1 MVCAES
7 GGHALKLSGMEMTRD
22 NTAVPRR
29 PGAAV
34 RIRRLLGRDV
44 LLFGHWL
51 QGPWQQGRLVVPL
64 VRGLLLCISVAG
76 SEALISKRFLHSTL
90 PQILFVFVGTAVVVL
105 GRRRAPGSA
114 VIGAAALS
122 CLPFASMEPL
132 LIIVGWSAGR
142 WVSGARRALLVTLT
156 TLGVTVLMTYLLCPF
171 SRLDTRFSL
180 VAAASVTIFCGY
192 SSFISRHWLYRR
204 TLVSAL
210 HEHYTRLPRE
220 QALLEE
226 RARLRERQR
235 IADDMHDSV
244 GHWLALI
251 TLQCDALRMDKSLP
265 EGVRQEAKTL
275 RHSSSSALE
284 ELREA
289 VGVLGRATG
298 DDVHA
303 EETAPAVRADIRFI
317 DGIDELADTS
327 RRAGAIV
334 EVTHVG
340 ERCPIAATVGHT
352 AYRIVQEGLTNA
364 HKHAPGAKILVDVRY
379 EADALVVVVTNGPGL
394 RPCSSGSAAGGRG
407 LAGLNE
413 RARLIGGHV
422 YARPAPDGGFRL
434 AGLLPYR
441 VASPRHPQQ
450 RTSMPQAEHPSGVPS
465 ETSEGR
471 SWRWPAPIGDEN
483 YLWPEL
489 SSDSSP
495 RDLVRALR
503 GTQKASGAVVVIGFA
518 VVAAM
523 MAMLNFALDDQKA
536 MSTTS
541 AQAYRAAQMGQTEA
555 EIRLHQAFGH
565 SAVAQAARARAL
577 GSGALP
583 SEPVGAYCK
592 TFVDEQPGFA
602 WEPLPVY
609 RFCFTDGR
617 LSGKWRAKIRL

>member
-1 MVCAES
+1 
-7 GGHALKLSGMEMTRD
+7 MTRD

-29 PGAAV
+29 QGAADWIRHLLV
-34 RIRRLLGRDV
+34 RDGLP
-44 LLFGHWL
+44 FGHWL
-51 QGPWQQGRLVVPL
+51 HEPRQQRRLVGPL
-64 VRGLLLCISVAG
+64 VRRLSLCISIAG
-76 SEALISKRFLHSTL
+76 SEALISKWFLHSTL
-90 PQILFVFVGTAVVVL
+90 PQILFVFVGTAVLVL

-132 LIIVGWSAGR
+132 LIVVGWSAGR
-142 WVSGARRALLVTLT
+142 WVSGARRALLVTLA
-156 TLGVTVLMTYLLCPF
+156 TLGVTVMMTYFLCPF

-180 VAAASVTIFCGY
+180 VAAASVAIFCGY
-192 SSFISRHWLYRR
+192 PSFISRHWLYRR

-210 HEHYTRLPRE
+210 HEHYARLPRE

-265 EGVRQEAKTL
+265 EAIQEEAETL

-289 VGVLGRATG
+289 VGVLGRATR
-298 DDVHA
+298 DDAHA
-303 EETAPAVRADIRFI
+303 QEAAPAVRADIRFI

-327 RRAGAIV
+327 RRAGATV
-334 EVTHVG
+334 EVTHIG

-364 HKHAPGAKILVDVRY
+364 HKHAPGAKILVEVRY
-379 EADALVVVVTNGPGL
+379 EPDALVVVLTNGPAL
-394 RPCSSGSAAGGRG
+394 RPCLSGSAVGGRG

-422 YARPAPDGGFRL
+422 YARPAPDSGFRL

-441 VASPRHPQQ
+441 VTPPRRPQQ
-450 RTSMPQAEHPSGVPS
+450 RTSMPETERPSGVPS
-465 ETSEGR
+465 EKSEGC
-471 SWRWPAPIGDEN
+471 SWPWRAPVGDES

-489 SSDSSP
+489 SSDASQ

-503 GTQKASGAVVVIGFA
+503 GTQRAVGAVVVIGFA

-541 AQAYRAAQMGQTEA
+541 AQVYQAAQLGQTEA

-565 SAVAQAARARAL
+565 SAAAQAARARAL

-583 SEPVGAYCK
+583 AEPVRAYCK